1 MNILAIGAHP
11 DDIEIGCFATL
22 AKHKMDGDSIF
33 GVCVTQGEIGGNVE
47 VRKRESVE
55 ASKVIGMELIFGD
68 FPDGDVKENAE
79 LITFLD
85 KIVKD
90 KKIDV
95 IYTHSENDRHQDHRA
110 VARAGL
116 SVSRN
121 VQEVYCFEACSLI
134 SSFTPQVFIDV
145 TETFGYKISALRKYE
160 SQVER
165 TYVDGLEGIGRF
177 RASQARLPGR
187 LCEAFEAYKI
197 LRNDNSPKYLE
208 TFDLRNQVKVLK
220 GILSGMENEE
230 INKLIQN
237 ASTDEKND
245 LISTLSPPNSLL
257 QENSEE
263 IILSTKPKKSVE
275 INDMTDLKEIKDE
288 MFKYKEEME
297 KLKKELRLHRD
308 ALLLKKEIGLYKE
321 ALDSAA
327 KKKSIQEQM
336 QEDLKNNQ
344 KRN

>member
-22 AKHKMDGDSIF
+22 AKHKMDGDNIF

-47 VRKRESVE
+47 VRKKE
-55 ASKVIGMELIFGD
+55 ALEAAKVIGMELIFGD
-68 FPDGDVKENAE
+68 FPDGDVKENSQ
-79 LITFLD
+79 LISFLD

-95 IYTHSENDRHQDHRA
+95 LYTHSEHDRHQDHRA

-134 SSFTPQVFIDV
+134 SAFTPQVFIDV

-177 RASQARLPGR
+177 RASQARLSGR

-197 LRNDNSPKYLE
+197 LRNENSPKYLE
-208 TFDLRNQVKVLK
+208 IFDLRNQVKVLK
-220 GILSGMENEE
+220 E
-230 INKLIQN
+230 IMSSMDNDAVKKLIEN
-237 ASTDEKND
+237 TPTRESND
-245 LISTLSPPNSLL
+245 LFRTIPPPKFLLNNTSEATLSS
-257 QENSEE
+257 
-263 IILSTKPKKSVE
+263 KPKEFEKIDALSD
-275 INDMTDLKEIKDE
+275 IKEMKDE
-288 MFKYKEEME
+288 LFKYKEEME
-297 KLKKELRLHRD
+297 KLKKEVRLHRD
-308 ALLLKKEIGLYKE
+308 SILLKKEISLYKE
-321 ALDSAA
+321 ALENAV
-327 KKKSIQEQM
+327 KKNLIQEIIK
-336 QEDLKNNQ
+336 EDLTDNQ
-344 KRN
+344 KV